1 MRIIDTA
8 VKNNTIR
15 FIFFPA
21 VFLFLIAAVG
31 CAQSVDS
38 GKAKEYTR
46 QSAEYFERARTEY
59 ENLIKGQKDLD
70 RLNFEL
76 GSLYYNHGKFAEAL
90 ETLNK
95 TGLKEAKKL
104 RAISYYHLGNFTDA
118 LMAFN
123 NLECGDDECRYY
135 RALTSEKLNLFDQAL
150 KSYAQVRS
158 DPEFIKLAGER
169 INQIEKQ
176 AGSGPTKE
184 IDVKVARLLSSAP
197 AQEDFPEAGA
207 VILSADEGIEVSK
220 EGIQISYMHYL
231 IKILNER
238 GKDEFAETQV
248 GYDSTYEKVE
258 LESAR
263 TISPD
268 GKVTQVGG
276 RHIRDVS
283 RYTDFPLYSNAR
295 AFIISFPEVAEGA
308 IIEYKVKVTNNQLI
322 NKKDFVVNYPLQT
335 TEPVISAKF
344 SVRFPKNTPPHLKI
358 INEDYNTFGA
368 ELKPKIQDD
377 AEFRVYT
384 WVFKNIPQI
393 TPESSMPPGVLVNPT
408 VLMSTFNDWQEVYR
422 WWQDLSRDKIKAD
435 SAISAKVKELTA
447 GAADEKAKAA
457 AIYNYCA
464 KNIRY
469 VAVEYGDAGYEP
481 HAASDIFKNKY
492 GDCKDQA
499 VLLVTM
505 LREAGLFAWPV
516 LIPTKEDYNLSEDF
530 PTVQFNHCIAAV
542 SLDSRIVFMDPTA
555 STCSFD
561 DLPADD
567 QERTVLVFQD
577 EGYKMMETP
586 LYPPRHNLIRQVLE
600 LKMNDDGTI
609 SAHKDIYSSGMYDQA
624 QRYWLTYTQPELI
637 AQTIKEKVQEFSI
650 GGRLIKYNIEN
661 LDDLNKPVVL
671 SYDFIGPE
679 YATIAGNLNI
689 LPQLASVDTSLV
701 ATDKRIYDIDLN
713 ILESKD
719 TDLYIDLPPGLKVK
733 YLPPSFSEESPW
745 IKFSLDYGYH
755 GNRIEFKQRS
765 ETKKHTI
772 LKSEYAEFKR
782 FFERIAKG
790 AKQRIVL
797 EKE

>member
-1 MRIIDTA
+1 MRTIDTA
-8 VKNNTIR
+8 VKNNAIR

-21 VFLFLIAAVG
+21 VFLFLILTVG

-46 QSAEYFERARTEY
+46 QSAEYFERAVAEY
-59 ENLIKGQKDLD
+59 KNLLGSQKDLD

-76 GSLYYNHGKFAEAL
+76 GSLYYSRGKFAEAL
-90 ETLNK
+90 ECLNK
-95 TGLKEAKKL
+95 TNLKEAKKL
-104 RAISYYHLGNFTDA
+104 LAISYYHLGNFTDA
-118 LMAFN
+118 LMAFSN
-123 NLECGDDECRYY
+123 QECGDDECRYY

-150 KSYAQVRS
+150 KFYAQVRS
-158 DPEFIKLAGER
+158 DPEFKKLAAER

-176 AGSGPTKE
+176 AGSGQAKE
-184 IDVKVARLLSSAP
+184 IEVEVERLLSSAP
-197 AQEDFPEAGA
+197 MQEDFPEAGA
-207 VILSADEGIEVSK
+207 IILSADEEIEVSK
-220 EGIQISYMHYL
+220 EGIQTSYMHYL

-238 GKDEFAETQV
+238 GKNEFAETQV

-258 LESAR
+258 LEGAR
-263 TISPD
+263 TISSD
-268 GKVTQVGG
+268 GRVTQVGG

-344 SVRFPKNTPPHLKI
+344 SVRFPKNTPPNLKI
-358 INEDYNTFGA
+358 INDDYNTFGA
-368 ELKPKIQDD
+368 ELKPKIQDG
-377 AEFRVYT
+377 AESCVYS
-384 WVFKNIPQI
+384 WAFKNIPQI
-393 TPESSMPPGVLVNPT
+393 IPESNMPPGVLVNPT
-408 VLMSTFNDWQEVYR
+408 ILMSTFNDWQAIYR
-422 WWQDLSRDKIKAD
+422 WWRALSRDKIKAD
-435 SAISAKVKELTA
+435 PAIKAKVRELTA
-447 GAADEKAKAA
+447 ETPDEKAKAA

-505 LREAGLFAWPV
+505 LKEAGLDAWPV
-516 LIPTKEDYNLSEDF
+516 LIPTKADYNLSADF
-530 PTVQFNHCIAAV
+530 PTVQFNHCIAAL
-542 SLDSRIVFMDPTA
+542 SLNGQVIFMDPTA

-567 QERTVLVFQD
+567 QERMVLVFQD
-577 EGYKMMETP
+577 EGYKIMETP
-586 LYPPRHNLIRQVLE
+586 MYPPRHNLIRQVLG
-600 LKMNDDGTI
+600 LKMNEDGTI

-637 AQTIKEKVQEFSI
+637 AQTIKEKVQDVSI

-661 LDDLNKPVVL
+661 LDDLNKSVVL

-679 YATIAGNLNI
+679 YATIAGDLSI

-713 ILESKD
+713 VLESKD

-733 YLPPSFSEESPW
+733 YLPPSLDEDSPW

-755 GNRIEFKQRS
+755 GNKIEFKQRS
-765 ETKKHTI
+765 ETKNHI
-772 LKSEYAEFKR
+772 IRKSEYAEFKR